1 VSSGMESLFEQAIEQ
16 HRAGDLAS
24 AEPSYRQILDAHPEH
39 PEALYLLGTLLL
51 QAGRFAE
58 SIELLERLTKSQP
71 DSPDTWNNLGVA
83 FKAAGQWEQATR
95 AFEAAVRAQPE
106 YTQALVNLGMLM
118 AERRLFADAEKCYR
132 RVMELTPDDVETR
145 QRLAFVLNSQDEAEE
160 AEAIYRDLLA
170 ANPADVEWQTGL
182 GYALTR
188 QERLDEA
195 ATLYEEILRAQPEFV
210 ELHNNLSYI
219 SERRGRLEEAV
230 ASAERALELRPEY
243 ADGYN
248 NLGTAF
254 RSQHRLDD
262 ACEAYQKALGLQPE
276 FPLAEFNLGTTH
288 LLAGRYG
295 EGWAGYE
302 RRAETLP
309 TPPRRFDKPRW
320 GGEPLPGRT
329 LFVVAD
335 QGFGDTF
342 QFARFLSEVKARSQA
357 RVILECQS
365 DVKSLLQGMTDVD
378 VVVSDEEPTPEF
390 DCWISL
396 TNLPGLFDVE
406 LDTLPAD
413 VPYLVSEAEP
423 NSATAAFVN
432 RVPPDHL
439 KVGLVWQGNPRQARD
454 AMRSCS
460 PKHFGAMAGV
470 ERVMF
475 FSLQKGAAS
484 ETGLT
489 ELQEGIP
496 IVDLSPMLHDFS
508 ETATAM
514 TELDLIITVDTA
526 TAHLAGALGRPVWAL
541 LCHTPDWRWHLDRD
555 DSPWYP
561 TMRLFRQP
569 SWGDW
574 GSVISEVT
582 NALREQ
588 SQD

>member
-1 VSSGMESLFEQAIEQ
+1 
-16 HRAGDLAS
+16 
-24 AEPSYRQILDAHPEH
+24 
-39 PEALYLLGTLLL
+39 
-51 QAGRFAE
+51 
-58 SIELLERLTKSQP
+58 
-71 DSPDTWNNLGVA
+71 
-83 FKAAGQWEQATR
+83 
-95 AFEAAVRAQPE
+95 
-106 YTQALVNLGMLM
+106 
-118 AERRLFADAEKCYR
+118 
-132 RVMELTPDDVETR
+132 
-145 QRLAFVLNSQDEAEE
+145 
-160 AEAIYRDLLA
+160 LA

-320 GGEPLPGRT
+320 GGEPLSGRT

-413 VPYLVSEAEP
+413 VPYLVSEAE
-423 NSATAAFVN
+423 
-432 RVPPDHL
+432 
-439 KVGLVWQGNPRQARD
+439 
-454 AMRSCS
+454 
-460 PKHFGAMAGV
+460 
-470 ERVMF
+470 
-475 FSLQKGAAS
+475 
-484 ETGLT
+484 
-489 ELQEGIP
+489 
-496 IVDLSPMLHDFS
+496 
-508 ETATAM
+508 AM